1 MSIREM
7 TKKFLNEAFAGE
19 SQAHMRYLIF
29 SEKAKEEGFENVARL
44 FKAIAFAELVHARN
58 HFEAL
63 NEIESSSENLQKAI
77 NGETYE
83 VEEMYPAFKAVAE
96 LQNEKRAVKSMGF
109 ALEAEKIHAS
119 LYTKAKQAVEEG
131 RDVDIERIYI
141 CEVCGYTTENK
152 PERCPICGAGSERFR
167 EF

>member
-1 MSIREM
+1 M

-19 SQAHMRYLIF
+19 SQAHIRYLIF

-44 FKAIAFAELVHARN
+44 FKAIAFAEFVHARN

-83 VEEMYPAFKAVAE
+83 VEEMYPSFKAVAE
-96 LQNEKRAVKSMGF
+96 LQNEKRAVRSMRF

-131 RDVDIERIYI
+131 RDVDIDRIYI

-152 PERCPICGAGSERFR
+152 PVRCPICGAGSERFR